1 MIAARTSR
9 TADAEE
15 ASTMWT
21 PTASSRPSLVVAW
34 EVWGDILAW
43 EVTASNSLK
52 EAMEVEDTDRA
63 SASNSA
69 RAEITKLEEEGV
81 TALFSVMFDVLC
93 CIIALL

>member
-21 PTASSRPSLVVAW
+21 PIVSSRPSLVAAW
-34 EVWGDILAW
+34 EAWVVILAW
-43 EVTASNSLK
+43 EGTASSSPK
-52 EAMEVEDTDRA
+52 GAMEEDMEDTDRA

-69 RAEITKLEEEGV
+69 KADVITLEEEMMGYCHS
-81 TALFSVMFDVLC
+81 LF
-93 CIIALL
+93 